1 MKKRPSLKWKVLA
14 IAIAVVYLVFGVQA
28 IVGEENDTEDVME
41 TEVVFEQLTPT
52 AGTAQV
58 AEEARIEAIGDSEDE
73 EEPEEATVT
82 EEPSEPEEPE
92 VEEETYPIR
101 SFDWDSEESYLLA
114 KIAMAEAGNQDTE
127 GKALVILTVINR
139 VWDSRFPDS
148 IEKVIYQ
155 KGQFS
160 PVASGRF
167 ERVEPDQDC
176 WDALDLVMSGWD
188 ESQGCLYF
196 ESKSA
201 STWHEDNLKFLFKHQ
216 DHYFYT
222 ERD

>member
-58 AEEARIEAIGDSEDE
+58 AEEAHIEAIGDSEDE
-73 EEPEEATVT
+73 EEPEETTVT

-101 SFDWDSEESYLLA
+101 SFDWDSEESYLLT

-160 PVASGRF
+160 PVASGMF

-188 ESQGCLYF
+188 ESQGCLY
-196 ESKSA
+196 
-201 STWHEDNLKFLFKHQ
+201 
-216 DHYFYT
+216 
-222 ERD
+222 